1 MGDGRGVGLGDLQLP
16 SDPVRLVAVVARGRW
31 PPAVTRCVRL
41 QDTQHVESELRFRAA
56 TFEAVCGDAS
66 RIS

>member
-1 MGDGRGVGLGDLQLP
+1 MGDGRGVGLGDRQLP
-16 SDPVRLVAVVARGRW
+16 SDPVRLAAVLARGPW
-31 PPAVTRCVRL
+31 PPAATRCVRL
-41 QDTQHVESELRFRAA
+41 QDTQHVESELRFCAA